1 MTSSHILNTYIK
13 IFILIINQKSFF
25 NGARGETRTL
35 TPVKAA
41 DFESAASTIPPL
53 GQLIKFYNK
62 YNKTYYFISSI

>member
-53 GQLIKFYNK
+53 GQFN
-62 YNKTYYFISSI
+62 